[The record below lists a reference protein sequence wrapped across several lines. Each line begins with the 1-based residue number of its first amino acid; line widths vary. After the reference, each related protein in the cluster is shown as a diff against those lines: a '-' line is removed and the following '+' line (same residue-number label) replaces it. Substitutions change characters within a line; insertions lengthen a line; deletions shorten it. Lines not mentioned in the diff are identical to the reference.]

1 MSRVLAT
8 CRSLGSSPGWTKSA
22 VSLRGSQTH
31 TSLEPLV
38 AIKSTRDLKVLG
50 LSGLRMKLLWGCCC
64 NGFGHASGACYDD
77 ELTFYHRGI
86 ILQQGSMGLV
96 FLCCNRQ
103 RFGCIEQRP
112 WAKSAEWNAMTWVKL
127 NLTFW
132 NSLWISA
139 GVCIYIY
146 LSICRGTCCDL
157 SVEKC
162 NSDSSKVMLP
172 QTLASAPKSQAIV
185 RSSKWHSKWHWRKYD
200 KISQNPMYFFTLIP
214 TWHLESIFYGHIC
227 KSLLSW
233 SLFQATSARRPQR
246 HDEKRCL
253 LVGSTVCKQW
263 SYVAAMSQLCRSYVP
278 LNPHKMIQTWP

>member
-96 FLCCNRQ
+96 FFLCCNRQ

-146 LSICRGTCCDL
+146 IFRF
-157 SVEKC
+157 VEGHAVIFLWRSAILTAPRWC
-162 NSDSSKVMLP
+162 SRRLWHQP
-172 QTLASAPKSQAIV
+172 QNLRQS
-185 RSSKWHSKWHWRKYD
+185 
-200 KISQNPMYFFTLIP
+200 
-214 TWHLESIFYGHIC
+214 
-227 KSLLSW
+227 
-233 SLFQATSARRPQR
+233 
-246 HDEKRCL
+246 
-253 LVGSTVCKQW
+253 
-263 SYVAAMSQLCRSYVP
+263 
-278 LNPHKMIQTWP
+278 

>member
-96 FLCCNRQ
+96 FFLCCNRQ

-263 SYVAAMSQLCRSYVP
+263 SYVAAMSQLCPIESS
-278 LNPHKMIQTWP
+278 